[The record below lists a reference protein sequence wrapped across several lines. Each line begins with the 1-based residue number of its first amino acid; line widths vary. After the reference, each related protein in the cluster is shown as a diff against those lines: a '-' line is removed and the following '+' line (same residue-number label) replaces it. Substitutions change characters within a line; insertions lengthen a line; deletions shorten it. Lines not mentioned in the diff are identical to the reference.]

1 MNLFWKKLFG
11 QLHSTARFEQNEL
24 DILAAMKR
32 YDEVEKSVELAEY
45 RDLFH
50 TVKAAK
56 FQENK
61 KILQNRKYRDTQE
74 CRDWKKLEKLQR
86 NPDIKRYHHTAAS
99 EPLKLFLTFKE
110 TSDYELLGDPKQVKQ
125 SMRLQELKKFE
136 RSKEYK
142 NYVRFHNSYII
153 KELEDL
159 KDKTATSEFQR
170 ANEFWAN
177 PHRWESTPEYAQEQR
192 FYTLAKN
199 ADIEFF
205 NNEKP
210 ERFAEL
216 RKRKSTF
223 SQEFDLSTVS
233 SIWKFGFHYVA
244 QQLIGNHSFTNEKQA
259 NNHGKNTMVENG
271 VLKIVTKHEK
281 VKTIA
286 WDTVKGFVEKE
297 FDFTADAINTADSFR
312 QEYGIFQAKIRCSG
326 NFHHAFWLGAEGKLP
341 HINIFHYNGK
351 RVTVGNASK
360 DTFDG
365 TEIKGINPYAS
376 YIYTL
381 VWKKD
386 ELLWYINN
394 IEVYRTRTNIP
405 KEKLYIALNSF
416 ISNKQH
422 GANGSLEVDW
432 IRVYSIHN

>member
-11 QLHSTARFEQNEL
+11 QLHSTVRFEQNEV
-24 DILAAMKR
+24 DTIAAMQR

-50 TVKAAK
+50 TVKAAQ

-74 CRDWKKLEKLQR
+74 SRDWKKLQKLQK
-86 NPDIKRYHHTAAS
+86 NSDIKQYYHTVAS
-99 EPLKLFLTFKE
+99 EPLKLFLAFKE
-110 TSDYELLGDPKQVKQ
+110 TPDYELLGDPKQVKA
-125 SMRLQELKKFE
+125 SERLQTMKNFE
-136 RSKEYK
+136 RSKVYK

-153 KELEDL
+153 KELEEL
-159 KDKTATSEFQR
+159 QEKVSAPGFQR

-177 PHRWESTPEYAQEQR
+177 PRRWETTPEYAQEQR

-199 ADIEFF
+199 PDIDFF

-210 ERFAEL
+210 ERFADL

-223 SQEFDLSTVS
+223 AQEFDRATLS

-244 QQLIGNHSFTNEKQA
+244 RQLIGNHSFTNEKQA
-259 NNHGKNTMVENG
+259 NNGGKNTIVEDG
-271 VLKIVTKHEK
+271 VLKILTKHEQ

-286 WDTVKGFVEKE
+286 WDVKKGFIEKE
-297 FDFTADAINTADSFR
+297 FDFTADVINTAESFR
-312 QEYGIFQAKIRCSG
+312 QECGIFQAKIRCSG
-326 NFHHAFWLGAEGKLP
+326 SFHHAFWLGSEGKLP

-351 RVTVGNASK
+351 RVTVGNAGK
-360 DTFDG
+360 DAFDG
-365 TEIKGINPYAS
+365 TEIKGINPS
-376 YIYTL
+376 TPYIYTL

-386 ELLWYINN
+386 ELSWYINN
-394 IEVYRTRTNIP
+394 LEVYRTRTNIP
-405 KEKLYIALNSF
+405 KEKLYLALNSF
-416 ISNKQH
+416 ISSKQH
-422 GANGSLEVDW
+422 GSSGSLEVDW
-432 IRVYSIHN
+432 IRVYK